1 MGLSAWAQGY
11 KQASP
16 EIRRILDAPAPAQ
29 ISVNPT
35 RTHALLVRSRLYPPV
50 AELGEPMLRLAGL
63 RINPRT
69 RGPHRGTTYVSLEL
83 KRLDPAAAAASAVTA
98 LADVPADAHFSAPR
112 WSPDGKRFA
121 ITNAAQ
127 QGTELWIGVVESGE
141 FKKVEGVAINAAHG
155 EPIEWW
161 PDSRELLVKLVTQ
174 GTPPAPAGASGSS
187 STGGPSIQE
196 SAGRAGPVRTYQD
209 MLTSPADEALLE
221 YYATSQLAF
230 VDTASGAVRRI
241 GKPAMYESADPAPDS
256 RHLLIHYQHRPFSYV
271 LPVED
276 FPTEVEV
283 WTKDGALVKK
293 LASLPMRERVPI
305 QGVPTGPRNHAW
317 RPTEPATVVWIEALD
332 GGDPKTKAAHRDRLI
347 QWRAPF
353 TGEPKEFFRTEHRFS
368 GLRWLERNA
377 AAMVSD
383 YDRDRRWTRTQLI
396 AVDAPSPAP
405 RTIWSRSIQ
414 DRYGDPGTPLQKTL
428 ANGHRVVRQEGEF
441 IFLESLG
448 ATPQGDRPFL
458 DRLHLGTLKP
468 ERLFRSD
475 ADSYEVPVTV
485 LDTAGSRILTRRET
499 PTEPPHY
506 VIRTA
511 AGATALTAE
520 KDPAPQLR
528 QVKKELVRYKRG
540 DGVDL
545 SFTLYL
551 PPGYQA
557 GTRLPTVVWAYPL
570 EYNDAATAGQV
581 SGSTKRFTTV
591 TGASHLYYLLAG
603 YAVLDGAT
611 MPVVGTPETVNN
623 NYLEQIVMSAKAAI
637 QKATEMGVT
646 DPKRVGVGGHS
657 YGAFMTANLLA
668 HSDLFRAGVARS
680 GAYNRTLTPFGFQSE
695 RRTLWEASDTYL
707 RMSPFLHAD
716 KIKEPV
722 LLIHGEADNNTG
734 TFPIQSDRMY
744 QAIRGNGGT
753 VRLVMLPHESHG
765 YVGRESVEHTI
776 AEMIEWFDRHV
787 KPAI

>member
-1 MGLSAWAQGY
+1 
-11 KQASP
+11 
-16 EIRRILDAPAPAQ
+16 
-29 ISVNPT
+29 
-35 RTHALLVRSRLYPPV
+35 
-50 AELGEPMLRLAGL
+50 MLRLAGL

-69 RGPHRGTTYVSLEL
+69 HGPHRGVAYVSVEL
-83 KRLDPAAAAASAVTA
+83 KRLDTAAAIA
-98 LADVPADAHFSAPR
+98 LTGLPADAHFAAPR

-121 ITNAAQ
+121 LTNAARA
-127 QGTELWIGVVESGE
+127 GTELWIGAVESGE
-141 FKKVEGVAINAAHG
+141 VRKVDGAAINATHG
-155 EPIEWW
+155 EPVRWW
-161 PDSRELLVKLVTQ
+161 TDSRELLVKLVVPSA
-174 GTPPAPAGASGSS
+174 TPPPAAGKDAGGAKN
-187 STGGPSIQE
+187 GPSIQE
-196 SAGRAGPVRTYQD
+196 SVGRAGPVRTYQD
-209 MLTSPADEALLE
+209 MLTSTADEALLE
-221 YYATSQLAF
+221 FYATSQLAF
-230 VDTASGAVRRI
+230 VDAASGAVRRI
-241 GKPAMYESADPAPDS
+241 GKPALYESADPAPDG
-256 RHLLIHYQHRPFSYV
+256 RHLLVHYQHRPFSYV
-271 LPVED
+271 LPIED

-283 WTKDGALVKK
+283 WDRDGALVKK
-293 LASLPMRERVPI
+293 LASHPMRDRVPI
-305 QGVPTGPRNHAW
+305 QGVPTGPRDHSW
-317 RPTEPATVVWIEALD
+317 RPTEPATIVWAEALD
-332 GGDPKTKAAHRDRLI
+332 GGDPKTKAAHRDRLM
-347 QWRAPF
+347 QLRAPF
-353 TGEPKEFFRTEHRFS
+353 TAEPREFFQTEHRFYE
-368 GLRWLERNA
+368 LLWLERNGA
-377 AAMVSD
+377 ALVSD

-396 AVDAPSPAP
+396 AADAPEAGP

-414 DRYGDPGTPLQKTL
+414 DRYGDPGKPLLKTL
-428 ANGHRVVRQEGEF
+428 ASGHRVVLQQDES
-441 IFLESLG
+441 IFLESAG

-458 DRLHLGTLKP
+458 DRLHLGTLKS
-468 ERLFRSD
+468 ERLFRSEAD
-475 ADSYEVPVTV
+475 AYEAPVAV
-485 LDTAGSRILTRRET
+485 LSPDGSRILTRRET
-499 PTEPPHY
+499 PTVPPHY
-506 VIRTA
+506 RIRTA
-511 AGATALTAE
+511 ATGASTALTTE
-520 KDPAPQLR
+520 KDPAPEFR

-570 EYNDAATAGQV
+570 EYNDASTAGQV
-581 SGSTKRFTTV
+581 SGSTKRFTAV
-591 TGASHLYYLLAG
+591 LGASHLYYLLAG

-637 QKATEMGVT
+637 QKAADMGVT

-695 RRTLWEASDTYL
+695 RRTLWEAPDTYL